1 MDIQNRGSGIMFL
14 ALREMRHSKARYSL
28 IMVIM
33 LLVSFLV
40 LFVTGL
46 ARGLAYANISAVEN
60 MPANYFVVQGDADHA
75 FRRSQLSDAEL
86 IAARSA
92 VGEDGATPLAVQT
105 STVTSDNDD
114 VKADVTF
121 FAVDMNGMLA
131 PEVTQGTG
139 ISNETGG
146 SAVLDA
152 KLAQSGITLGSTIR
166 DQASGL
172 TLKVTGFVDDSSYSH
187 TPVVYINH
195 LDWKAMKQG
204 GIQTGDE
211 SEAVPYNVVALKAS
225 SAQADEIAAKLEN
238 VEVITQKQAISSIP
252 GYASEQN
259 SLVMMIVFLYVI
271 AAFVLAVFF
280 YVITIQKTSQF
291 GILKAMGT
299 KMSYLAWSVMGQVM
313 ILSVA
318 SLAVSLLLTFGMKMG
333 LPDTMPFQLEN
344 GAVILTSVLFISMSL
359 LGSLISV
366 VRVTKIDALEA
377 IGRAGA

>member
-1 MDIQNRGSGIMFL
+1 MFL

-75 FRRSQLSDAEL
+75 FRRSQLNDAEL
-86 IAARSA
+86 IAARSV
-92 VGEDGATPLAVQT
+92 VGEDKATPLSVQT
-105 STVTSDNDD
+105 STVTSENGDA
-114 VKADVTF
+114 KADVTF

-131 PEVTQGTG
+131 PEVMQGTG
-139 ISNETGG
+139 VSNDTQG
-146 SAVLDA
+146 SVVVDS
-152 KLAQSGITLGSTIR
+152 KLAESGITLGSTIR

-172 TLKVTGFVDDSSYSH
+172 ALKVSGFVDDSSYSH

-195 LDWKAMKQG
+195 LDWQAMKQG
-204 GIQTGDE
+204 GSATQEI
-211 SEAVPYNVVALKAS
+211 PYNVVALKAT
-225 SAQADEIAAKLEN
+225 SAQADEITAKLDN

-252 GYASEQN
+252 GYSAEQN
-259 SLVMMIVFLYVI
+259 SLMMMIVFLFVI

-299 KMSYLAWSVMGQVM
+299 KMSYLAWSVVGQVL

-344 GAVILTSVLFISMSL
+344 GAVMLTSVLFIGMSL

-366 VRVTKIDALEA
+366 ARVAKVDALEA

>member
-1 MDIQNRGSGIMFL
+1 MFL

-86 IAARSA
+86 IAARSV
-92 VGEDGATPLAVQT
+92 VGEDKATPLAVQT
-105 STVTSDNDD
+105 STVTSDNGDA
-114 VKADVTF
+114 KADITF

-131 PEVTQGTG
+131 PKVVQGTG
-139 ISNETGG
+139 ISNEAGG
-146 SAVLDA
+146 SAVVDSQ
-152 KLAQSGITLGSTIR
+152 LAQSGITLGSTIV
-166 DQASGL
+166 DQASGMSW
-172 TLKVTGFVDDSSYSH
+172 KVSGIVDDSSYSH
-187 TPVVYINH
+187 TPVVYINN
-195 LDWKAMKQG
+195 LDWQEMKQG
-204 GIQTGDE
+204 ARQEKTDLQ
-211 SEAVPYNVVALKAS
+211 SMPYNVVALSAS
-225 SAQADEIAAKLEN
+225 SAQADEITAKLDN
-238 VEVITQKQAISSIP
+238 VEVITQKQAISSVP
-252 GYASEQN
+252 GYSAEQN
-259 SLVMMIVFLYVI
+259 SLMMMIVFLFVI
-271 AAFVLAVFF
+271 AGVVLAVFF

-299 KMSYLAWSVMGQVM
+299 KMSYLAWSVVGQVM

-318 SLAVSLLLTFGMKMG
+318 SLVISLLLTFGINKG
-333 LPDTMPFQLEN
+333 LPDSMPFQLESSTI
-344 GAVILTSVLFISMSL
+344 ILTSVLFIGMSL

-366 VRVTKIDALEA
+366 ARVAKVDALEA

>member
-1 MDIQNRGSGIMFL
+1 MFL

-28 IMVIM
+28 IIVIM

-60 MPANYFVVQGDADHA
+60 MPANYYAVQKDADHA
-75 FRRSQLSDAEL
+75 FRRSQLSAAEL
-86 IAARSA
+86 SAARSIA
-92 VGEDGATPLAVQT
+92 GEQNAASLAVQM
-105 STVTSDNDD
+105 STITADQADA
-114 VKADVTF
+114 KADVTF

-131 PEVTQGTG
+131 PKVTQGTG
-139 ISNETGG
+139 ITNETQG
-146 SAVLDA
+146 SVVADS
-152 KLAQSGITLGSTIR
+152 KLEESGVTIGSTIK

-172 TLKVTGFVDDSSYSH
+172 TFKVAGFVDDNSYSH
-187 TPVVYINH
+187 TPVVYINT
-195 LDWKAMKQG
+195 LDWKAMRQG
-204 GIQTGDE
+204 FGQSGKDA
-211 SEAVPYNVVALKAS
+211 EAVPYNVIALKIS
-225 SAQADEIAAKLEN
+225 SAQVSDITEKLGN
-238 VEVITQKQAISSIP
+238 VEVITQKQAIASIP
-252 GYASEQN
+252 GYSAEQN
-259 SLVMMIVFLYVI
+259 SLLMMIVFLFVI

-299 KMSYLAWSVMGQVM
+299 KMSYLAWSVVGQVL

-318 SLAVSLLLTFGMKMG
+318 SLAVSLLLTFGMNMG
-333 LPDTMPFQLEN
+333 LPDSMPFQLE
-344 GAVILTSVLFISMSL
+344 GQTILLTCMLFVGMSL

-366 VRVTKIDALEA
+366 ARVARVDALEA

>member
-1 MDIQNRGSGIMFL
+1 MFL

-60 MPANYFVVQGDADHA
+60 MPANYFAVQKDADHT
-75 FRRSQLSDAEL
+75 FRRSQLSETEL
-86 IAARSA
+86 AAVRSVA
-92 VGEDGATPLAVQT
+92 GNQNAAPLAVQM
-105 STVTSDNDD
+105 STITADQAD
-114 VKADVTF
+114 VKADITF
-121 FAVDMNGMLA
+121 FTVDMDGMLA
-131 PEVTQGTG
+131 PKVSQGNGITNETQGSV
-139 ISNETGG
+139 IADS
-146 SAVLDA
+146 
-152 KLAQSGITLGSTIR
+152 KLKESGVTLGSSIK

-172 TLKVTGFVDDSSYSH
+172 SFKVAGFTKDSSYSH
-187 TPVVYINH
+187 TPVVYINT
-195 LDWKAMKQG
+195 LDWKAMRQG
-204 GIQTGDE
+204 TGQ
-211 SEAVPYNVVALKAS
+211 SGKAAEAVPYNVIALKAT
-225 SAQADEIAAKLEN
+225 SAQVSEIMGRLDN
-238 VEVITQKQAISSIP
+238 VEVITQKQAIASIP
-252 GYASEQN
+252 GYSAEQN
-259 SLVMMIVFLYVI
+259 SLLMMIVFLFVI

-299 KMSYLAWSVMGQVM
+299 KMSYLAWSVVGQVL

-318 SLAVSLLLTFGMKMG
+318 SLAVSLLLTLGMNMG
-333 LPDTMPFQLEN
+333 LPDSMPFQLE
-344 GAVILTSVLFISMSL
+344 GRTILLTCVLFVGMSL

-366 VRVTKIDALEA
+366 ARVAKVDALEA